1 MILAYKGVDFRY
13 AFFIVSIW
21 ISKCLELHTCIL
33 FKHITKVSTA
43 SKHPIRNIFIFLH
56 LLKKM
61 ELRSMC
67 VLYHELKKNI
77 ILFLEHV
84 CACFLLPS
92 IAPLFLSQT
101 KNYTTWL
108 RLVCSWNRKPLC
120 THIHFQDHQ
129 LGIHF
134 FSALAFLHAIF
145 YWSKWMDS
153 ACQGSLTWLT
163 FFLHLFFIVVI

>member
-67 VLYHELKKNI
+67 VLYHELKKT
-77 ILFLEHV
+77 LYF
-84 CACFLLPS
+84 
-92 IAPLFLSQT
+92 
-101 KNYTTWL
+101 
-108 RLVCSWNRKPLC
+108 SWNMCVRV
-120 THIHFQDHQ
+120 
-129 LGIHF
+129 F
-134 FSALAFLHAIF
+134 F
-145 YWSKWMDS
+145 
-153 ACQGSLTWLT
+153 CQA
-163 FFLHLFFIVVI
+163 LHLYFFPKPKTTLLDFALCVLETGSHCARIYTSRIIN